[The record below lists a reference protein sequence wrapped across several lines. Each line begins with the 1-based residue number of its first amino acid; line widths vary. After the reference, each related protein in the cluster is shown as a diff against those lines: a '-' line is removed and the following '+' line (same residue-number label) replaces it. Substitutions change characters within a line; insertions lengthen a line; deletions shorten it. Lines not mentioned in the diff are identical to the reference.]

1 MKFTI
6 KHEARGRMRIHLVQY
21 RMSYAQA
28 DLLLYY
34 LHTQPQVKE
43 AKVYE
48 RTGDAVVVY
57 TGDRQQIIDLL
68 LAFAY
73 EEVKAPTGADRKFRK
88 SVKCRLSGKTGRP
101 CGKALCDQMA
111 ASAATPFLLCHLA
124 VTEVYERRSEDT
136 SERKDRG
143 TGAGCDSDCGICF
156 KK

>member
-1 MKFTI
+1 MKFII

-73 EEVKAPTGADRKFRK
+73 EEVKAPTKDNHYFKGWFDD
-88 SVKCRLSGKTGRP
+88 C
-101 CGKALCDQMA
+101 
-111 ASAATPFLLCHLA
+111 LL
-124 VTEVYERRSEDT
+124 YT
-136 SERKDRG
+136 SPSPRD
-143 TGAGCDSDCGICF
+143 
-156 KK
+156 

>member
-1 MKFTI
+1 MKFII
-6 KHEARGRMRIHLVQY
+6 KHEARERMRIHLVQY

-73 EEVKAPTGADRKFRK
+73 EEVKAPTGLIENSGRALNADYQENPVGHVVKHYAIK
-88 SVKCRLSGKTGRP
+88 WLLPLPHSVPAMSSGSP
-101 CGKALCDQMA
+101 
-111 ASAATPFLLCHLA
+111 
-124 VTEVYERRSEDT
+124 
-136 SERKDRG
+136 
-143 TGAGCDSDCGICF
+143 
-156 KK
+156 

>member
-1 MKFTI
+1 
-6 KHEARGRMRIHLVQY
+6 MRIHLVQD

-73 EEVKAPTGADRKFRK
+73 EEVKAPTGLIENSGRALNADYQENPVGHVVKHYAIK
-88 SVKCRLSGKTGRP
+88 WLLPLPHSVPAMSSGSP
-101 CGKALCDQMA
+101 
-111 ASAATPFLLCHLA
+111 
-124 VTEVYERRSEDT
+124 
-136 SERKDRG
+136 
-143 TGAGCDSDCGICF
+143 
-156 KK
+156 